1 MATKKTND
9 MEAGESVVRD
19 RIQQAKEEAKRAK
32 TAEDDF
38 KGMSGDRAIKG
49 MSGWDVDEETP
60 TGKKCGGSVKGYAK
74 GGSIASRGDGC
85 AIKGRTKGRMI

>member
-49 MSGWDVDEETP
+49 MSGWDVDGEMLG
-60 TGKKCGGSVKGYAK
+60 GKKCGGSVKGYK
-74 GGSIASRGDGC
+74 SGGTASRGDGC
-85 AIKGRTKGRMI
+85 AIKGHTKGRMI